1 MKILVI
7 QTAFLG
13 DAILTLPLIQK
24 LYSKYQGSK
33 ISVIAIPAS
42 KEIFNASEFVHST
55 IVYDKKGIDKSL
67 KSFFRLLLKIRKE
80 KFDIIYSPHRSF
92 RSSLIVAFSGVKE
105 TFGFNTSSMS
115 FVYKHLIEYKKEIHE
130 VARNLSLGAFDI
142 TGDNWKIFPVIKIPP
157 ETDKKIESEIKRNFK
172 NEFIT
177 IAIGSVW
184 ATKKYPIEYFS
195 EIAKYFISIGYDIAL
210 IGGKED
216 SNESETLSNS
226 IGGSIVSFA
235 GKLSL
240 IESIA
245 LIKASKLLICN
256 DSAPTH
262 LGMATYIQEPVT
274 YLRDPENIISPGMAE
289 SSEQPL
295 SPLIEQVIT
304 SPSIATNTPVVTL
317 YCSTVKEFGFYPY
330 SDNSLIL
337 SYDNLDCKPC
347 GIHGRTKCPLDH
359 FNCGYKLTP
368 QFVIDMINTHVLNKK
383 LN

>member
-24 LYSKYQGSK
+24 LHSKYPESK

-42 KEIFNASEFVHST
+42 KEIFNASEYVHNT
-55 IVYDKKGIDKSL
+55 IVYDKKGKDKSL
-67 KSFFRLLLKIRKE
+67 KSFFRLLIKIRKE
-80 KFDIIYSPHRSF
+80 KFDKIYSPHRSF
-92 RSSLIVAFSGVKE
+92 RSSLIVALSGTKE

-115 FVYKHLIEYKKEIHE
+115 VIYKNIVEYKKEIHE
-130 VARNLSLGAFDI
+130 VARNLFLGGFDI
-142 TGDNWKIFPVIKIPP
+142 SGDNWKIFPDIKISP
-157 ETDKKIESEIKRNFK
+157 ETNKKIENEIKRNFR

-195 EIAKYFISIGYDIAL
+195 ELAKYFISIGYEVAL

-216 SNESETLSNS
+216 VNESETLSNS
-226 IGGSIVSFA
+226 LGTNIVSFA

-240 IESIA
+240 IESIT
-245 LIKASKLLICN
+245 LINRSKLLICN

-262 LGMATYIQEPVT
+262 LGMATFKRPPLIPLTEPV
-274 YLRDPENIISPGMAE
+274 
-289 SSEQPL
+289 
-295 SPLIEQVIT
+295 IT
-304 SPSIATNTPVVTL
+304 KHLGLATSTPVITL
-317 YCSTVKEFGFYPY
+317 YCSTLKEFGFYPY
-330 SDNSLIL
+330 ADNNLIL

-347 GIHGRTKCPLDH
+347 GIHGRTKCPLNH

-368 QFVIDMINTHVLNKK
+368 QFVIDMINTNILNKK

>member
-13 DAILTLPLIQK
+13 DAILTLPLIQM
-24 LYSKYQGSK
+24 LNSRFPESK

-42 KEIFNASEFVHST
+42 KEIFNVSHYVHNT
-55 IVYDKKGIDKSL
+55 IVYDKKGKDKSL
-67 KSFFRLLLKIRKE
+67 KSYFRLLIRIRKE
-80 KFDIIYSPHRSF
+80 KFDKIYSSHRSF
-92 RSSLIVAFSGVKE
+92 RSSLIVALSGTKE

-115 FVYKHLIEYKKEIHE
+115 VVYKNIVEYKKDIHE
-130 VARNLSLGAFDI
+130 VARNLFLGGCDI
-142 TGDNWKIFPVIKIPP
+142 SGDNWKIFPDLKINE
-157 ETDKKIESEIKRNFK
+157 ETSKKIENKIKNNFK

-184 ATKKYPIEYFS
+184 ATKKYPINYFF
-195 EIAKYFISIGYDIAL
+195 EIAKYYISIGYGIAL

-216 SNESETLSNS
+216 ANESESLCNS
-226 IGGSIVSFA
+226 LGGSVVSFA

-245 LIKASKLLICN
+245 LIGASKLLICN

-262 LGMATYIQEPVT
+262 LGMAT
-274 YLRDPENIISPGMAE
+274 
-289 SSEQPL
+289 
-295 SPLIEQVIT
+295 
-304 SPSIATNTPVVTL
+304 SIPVVTL

-330 SDNSLIL
+330 ADNSLIL
-337 SYDNLDCKPC
+337 SYDKLDCKPC
-347 GIHGRTKCPLDH
+347 GIHGRTKCPLGH

-368 QFVIDMINTHVLNKK
+368 QFVIDMINTHILNKK